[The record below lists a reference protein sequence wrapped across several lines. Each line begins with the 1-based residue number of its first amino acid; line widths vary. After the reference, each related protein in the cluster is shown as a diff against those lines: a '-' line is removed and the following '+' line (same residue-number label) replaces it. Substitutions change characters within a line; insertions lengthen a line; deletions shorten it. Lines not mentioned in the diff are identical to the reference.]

1 MAPQKAVTL
10 NVITGF
16 CWLSAVPLSL
26 LILNRYL
33 QASAVISGLTL
44 VLGAIMWI
52 AIGFVNAKKE
62 LKTIEQGPKV
72 TTVNF
77 RFGYALKITFAL
89 LAAGI
94 GIILMAFCIAYY
106 HPFWIFLVNLV
117 VPFQAAI
124 SLTSAIFYWR
134 WQRRNKRNLYI
145 EGGKV
150 YPYPHM
156 NTPNSK
162 ETIY

>member
-10 NVITGF
+10 NVITGL
-16 CWLSAVPLSL
+16 CWLAAVPLSV

-33 QASAVISGLTL
+33 EASAVISGLTL
-44 VLGAIMWI
+44 VLGAIIWI
-52 AIGFVNAKKE
+52 AVGFVNVKKG
-62 LKTIEQGPKV
+62 LKNMEQGTKGI
-72 TTVNF
+72 TANF

-94 GIILMAFCIAYY
+94 GIILLAFYIAYY
-106 HPFWIFLVNLV
+106 HPYWLFLVNLL

-124 SLTSAIFYWR
+124 SLTSAVYYWR
-134 WQRRNKRNLYI
+134 WQRRSKRTLYI